1 MAMNLNN
8 LKIFINVADS
18 GSITRTAEALFIS
31 QPAVS
36 KAIRLIEEDLG
47 VNLFIR
53 DKKIGIKLTDTG
65 ERILPYARKLLLMEE
80 KIYQTAYLSKNML
93 EGTLRIASLPI
104 GIDHVLVKTLAYYTK
119 KYPNVNV
126 EILDGS
132 TNDVNRMVSEHEA
145 EFGIS
150 IDSGDNFQKETL
162 LKDRIIAISRS
173 KLDENEINL
182 LKSKKQFLLCRAALE
197 SIQSVINANPQVATK
212 QFKIVGRDTVRLMA
226 QEGLGIGL
234 QSALLVEPHKE
245 NYYIYPVIP
254 EICTDLV
261 LIAND
266 FSDLSPAAKE
276 FVNIIHSNVWKIE
289 FENNMEIAY
298 DIF

>member
-36 KAIRLIEEDLG
+36 KAIRSIEEDIG
-47 VNLFIR
+47 VRLFIR
-53 DKKIGIKLTDTG
+53 DKKTGIKLTDTG
-65 ERILPYARKLLLMEE
+65 ERILPYARKMLLMEE

-104 GIDHVLVKTLAYYTK
+104 GIDHILVKALVIFSE

-132 TNDVNRMVSEHEA
+132 ANDVNRMVLEHEA

-150 IDSGDNFQKETL
+150 IGACDGFQKEAL
-162 LKDRIIAISRS
+162 LQDHIIAISRDELNEKEIRLLQS
-173 KLDENEINL
+173 KR
-182 LKSKKQFLLCRAALE
+182 QFILCRAALE
-197 SIQSVINANPQVATK
+197 AIQSVMNTNSHIATK
-212 QFKIVGRDTVRLMA
+212 QFKVAGRDTVRLMA

-234 QSALLVEPHKE
+234 QSALLVEPHKD
-245 NYYIYPVIP
+245 NFYVYPVIP
-254 EICTDLV
+254 EICTDIV
-261 LIAND
+261 MIAND

-276 FVNIIHSNVWKIE
+276 FVNIIRSNVWKE
-289 FENNMEIAY
+289 KSDMDTE
-298 DIF
+298 

>member
-1 MAMNLNN
+1 MNLNN

-36 KAIRLIEEDLG
+36 KAIRSIEEDIG
-47 VNLFIR
+47 VRLFIR
-53 DKKIGIKLTDTG
+53 DKKTGIKLTDTG
-65 ERILPYARKLLLMEE
+65 ERILPYARKMLLMEE
-80 KIYQTAYLSKNML
+80 KIYQTAYLSQNML

-104 GIDHVLVKTLAYYTK
+104 GIDHILVKALVIFAE

-132 TNDVNRMVSEHEA
+132 ANDVNRMVLEHEA

-150 IDSGDNFQKETL
+150 IGACDGFQKETL
-162 LKDRIIAISRS
+162 LQDRIIAISREKLEEKEIQLLQS
-173 KLDENEINL
+173 KR
-182 LKSKKQFLLCRAALE
+182 QFILCRAALE
-197 SIQSVINANPQVATK
+197 AIQSVMNTNSHIATK
-212 QFKIVGRDTVRLMA
+212 QFKVAGRDTVRLMA

-234 QSALLVEPHKE
+234 QSALLVEPHKD
-245 NYYIYPVIP
+245 NFYVYPVIP
-254 EICTDLV
+254 EICTDIV
-261 LIAND
+261 MIAND

-276 FVNIIHSNVWKIE
+276 FVNIIRSNVWKE
-289 FENNMEIAY
+289 ES
-298 DIF
+298 DIDTE

>member
-36 KAIRLIEEDLG
+36 KAIRSIEEDLG
-47 VNLFIR
+47 VSLFIR
-53 DKKIGIKLTDTG
+53 DKKSGMKLTDTG
-65 ERILPYARKLLLMEE
+65 ERIRPYARKLLLMEE

-104 GIDHVLVKTLAYYTK
+104 GIDHILVKALAFYTE

-132 TNDVNRMVSEHEA
+132 MNDVNRMVSEHEA

-150 IDSGDNFQKETL
+150 VGSCDGFQKETL
-162 LKDRIIAISRS
+162 LQDRIIAISRDE
-173 KLDENEINL
+173 LDEKEIQL
-182 LKSKKQFLLCRAALE
+182 LQSKRQFILCRAALE
-197 SIQSVINANPQVATK
+197 AIQSVMNTNSHIATK
-212 QFKIVGRDTVRLMA
+212 QFKVAGRDTVRLMA

-234 QSALLVEPHKE
+234 QSVLLVEPHKE
-245 NYYIYPVIP
+245 NFCIYPVIP
-254 EICTDLV
+254 EICTDIV
-261 LIAND
+261 MIAND
-266 FSDLSPAAKE
+266 FSDLTPAAKE
-276 FVNIIHSNVWKIE
+276 FVNIIRSNVWKE
-289 FENNMEIAY
+289 KY
-298 DIF
+298 DSHTE